1 MEFSGQRRPPSSY
14 QRSLWREDVGCIEN
28 RRATDVPKVSARWN
42 RTGYAVCTDLSVC
55 NRGRRM
61 FYLPEE
67 RLSKEC
73 GSPQLFSAV
82 LNNVK
87 TSTSCRCTNEFASVQ
102 GAWKRSVASGNT
114 CAVAINFRN
123 FLSLFQPPT
132 PHISSFRWLTRSARH
147 SHEYPLSVPSL
158 QLLYSCSVLSVHLTV
173 DSCNV
178 THLTSQPTGYV
189 NVS

>member
-73 GSPQLFSAV
+73 GSPQLFSAL

-123 FLSLFQPPT
+123 FLITLSAPHPPHFFFPLTDSQCQAFARISAVSPFTSAVVQLFSTVRSL
-132 PHISSFRWLTRSARH
+132 
-147 SHEYPLSVPSL
+147 
-158 QLLYSCSVLSVHLTV
+158 
-173 DSCNV
+173 DSRF
-178 THLTSQPTGYV
+178 L
-189 NVS
+189 